1 MTTRETKLDLNEL
14 AVSAESP
21 SKGAPTVAAGEAF
34 SPQRSKLDWDEMML
48 DYAAIEKR
56 AQEMRSVAAWAI
68 ASSVRDW
75 TMNLFRQGKAK
86 AQAAAQAPLESHVQ
100 SS

>member
-1 MTTRETKLDLNEL
+1 LDLNEL